1 MNEQAPVVIISQ
13 DQGIPI
19 PDNDFTFTLTRSQ
32 YEIFSTKEISVKG
45 TPVKDVF
52 VIAMSRDSQLSINL
66 LLNDK
71 ERIDSTS
78 LIGAFCQLRG
88 VDESPFQ
95 NKIHCRVFA
104 RTKIVDYTTHGPSLY
119 TSLQIVD
126 ERLLPGEDDLLKDL
140 RLLIDIFVSKE
151 DLLPK
156 EIRPRI
162 KKTKDVTK
170 VCNILAEGLSLNVE
184 EKYNYLQFLDN
195 LDRYTLIL
203 RHLVDLM
210 EKTPIPSSRKKKLPA
225 IKSKSPKDP
234 IPASFMNLFQDLEK
248 TAAEQQN
255 SYNDATASK
264 FTGNF
269 PEKIKS
275 KIDKESRRL
284 RNLPPASMEYQTVQE
299 YLDWLTNIPFGEFSN
314 EPPNLKTFTNTLDS
328 SHYGLPDVKE
338 HILEYMTIE
347 KLAKSSKGTVLCFS
361 GPQGTG
367 KTSIVKQIAE
377 ATNRKIIKIALG
389 GMSDEAEIRGHRR
402 TYVAAKPGRIINGL
416 VNCKTMDPLILLD
429 EVDKTSDSSRGDPI
443 AALLEVLDP
452 EQNNEFID
460 RFIEEPV
467 DLSKAMFICTANY
480 MENIPAPL
488 LDRLEIVHFREYEED
503 EKLVIAEKF
512 ILPKVKIDYCLTEM
526 NISFT
531 DCAIRAITD
540 GHGIRDVERRI
551 RKLFRNA
558 AVAIEVKGEE
568 SVSFSGEK
576 VKEIFKKYSLGK
588 KNIGFK

>member
-1 MNEQAPVVIISQ
+1 MNEQAPVVIISV

-19 PDNDFTFTLTRSQ
+19 PDNDFSFTLTRSQ
-32 YEIFSTKEISVKG
+32 YESFSTKEISIKG

-52 VIAMSRDSQLSINL
+52 VIAISKDSQLSLNL

-71 ERIDSTS
+71 ERVDSTS
-78 LIGAFCQLRG
+78 LIGVFCQLRG

-95 NKIHCRVFA
+95 NRIHCRVFA
-104 RTKIVDYTTHGPSLY
+104 RTKIIDWSIHNKNIYTN
-119 TSLQIVD
+119 LQIVD

-140 RLLIDIFVSKE
+140 RMLIDIFVQK
-151 DLLPK
+151 DDFLPK
-156 EIRPRI
+156 EIKPRI

-170 VCNILAEGLSLNVE
+170 VCNILAASLSLDKE
-184 EKYNYLQFLDN
+184 SRYNYLQFLDN

-203 RHLVDLM
+203 KHLIDLM
-210 EKTPIPSSRKKKLPA
+210 DANPPGNRSLKPPSVKKKSKVSGTIP
-225 IKSKSPKDP
+225 KSF
-234 IPASFMNLFQDLEK
+234 INLFQDLEK
-248 TAAEQQN
+248 TAAEQQAMHAAQTDPEFIVN
-255 SYNDATASK
+255 L
-264 FTGNF
+264 
-269 PEKIKS
+269 PEKIKN
-275 KIDKESRRL
+275 KIEKESRRL
-284 RNLPPASMEYQTVQE
+284 RNLPPSSMEYQTVQE
-299 YLDWLTNIPFGEFSN
+299 YLDWLTGIPWGEMSN
-314 EPPNLKTFTNTLDS
+314 EPLELSTLIPTLDT
-328 SHYGLPDVKE
+328 SHYGLPEVKE
-338 HILEYMTIE
+338 HILEYMTVE
-347 KLAKSSKGTVLCFS
+347 KLAKAPKGTVLCFS
-361 GPQGTG
+361 GPPGTG
-367 KTSIVKQIAE
+367 KTSIVKQIAD

-402 TYVAAKPGRIINGL
+402 TYVAAKPGRIISGL

-429 EVDKTSDSSRGDPI
+429 EVDKTSDSSRGDPV

-460 RFIEEPV
+460 RYIEEPV

-488 LDRLEIVHFREYEED
+488 MDRLEIVHFREYEED

-512 ILPKVKIDYCLTEM
+512 ILPKVKEDYCLTDM

-531 DCAIRAITD
+531 KCAIKAITE

-558 AVAIEVKGEE
+558 AVKIEVRGEE
-568 SVSFSGEK
+568 SVSFDAEK
-576 VKEIFKKYSLGK
+576 VKEIFKKYSID
-588 KNIGFK
+588 KNGIGFK